1 MYFSRIRRKLAYLK
15 ARVELYLC
23 PFEVVKITNK
33 DLLIYL
39 SKVVDPT
46 LARALVC
53 NPHLPK
59 EALENMFEVSGKHF
73 SPFFDI
79 AIVDHP
85 NATEL
90 LRRRYKLRFNTYL
103 KSLPNLFP

>member
-1 MYFSRIRRKLAYLK
+1 MA
-15 ARVELYLC
+15 ELYLY
-23 PFEVVKITNK
+23 PVEVAKITNK

-46 LARALVC
+46 LARVLLC

-59 EALENMFEVSGKHF
+59 EALENMFEISGKHF

-79 AIVDHP
+79 AIIDHP

-103 KSLPNLFP
+103 KSIPNLFQ